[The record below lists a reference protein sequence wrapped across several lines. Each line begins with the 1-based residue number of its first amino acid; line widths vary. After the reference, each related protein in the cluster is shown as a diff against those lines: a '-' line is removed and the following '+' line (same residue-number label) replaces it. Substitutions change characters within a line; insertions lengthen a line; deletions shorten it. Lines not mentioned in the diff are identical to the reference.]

1 MYLLL
6 TFLYLLSMEF
16 IHPVVHFD
24 ITIKSKFAHNIQLVM
39 TVKDLRKE
47 KYQFFSFQSKSI
59 YIYITIKNSL
69 N

>member
-1 MYLLL
+1 
-6 TFLYLLSMEF
+6 MEF
-16 IHPVVHFD
+16 IHPVVHLD

-47 KYQFFSFQSKSI
+47 KYQFLGFQSKSI